1 MGLSTAFPI
10 ETILK
15 VVGNH
20 TYRIYEDGGHAWIRV
35 RIIELMALT
44 LEYDITPFSYIKGQ
58 YAYLEEDCDLTKF
71 YTAYVATTGREPKH
85 TVIYSERCR
94 IRNYARY
101 TPEKAYRYIA
111 GGLS

>member
-15 VVGNH
+15 IVGNH

-35 RIIELMALT
+35 RLIELIALS

-71 YTAYVATTGREPKH
+71 FNTYNATTGREPKH
-85 TVIYSERCR
+85 TTIYSERCR

-101 TPEKAYRYIA
+101 TPAKAYKYV
-111 GGLS
+111 GELV